1 MLTHGTLRRQFH
13 SLCGRLSA
21 PVDDSVYRT
30 NPTGFGD
37 PFVEIDADQYHY
49 VIEER
54 GQELERRSTADADEL
69 LYWLISDVVFRIAL
83 AYELQHRAPGQ
94 DSRRIVFQRSAEL
107 LSMLSPAWVARRRD
121 EIDAILVQAPY
132 TDSLRL

>member
-1 MLTHGTLRRQFH
+1 MLTHGTLRRRFH
-13 SLCGRLSA
+13 SLCRRLSA

-30 NPTGFGD
+30 KPTGFGD

-54 GQELERRSTADADEL
+54 GQELEKRSTADADEL

-83 AYELQHRAPGQ
+83 AYELQHRVSGQ
-94 DSRRIVFQRSAEL
+94 DSRRIVFQRSTEL
-107 LSMLSPAWVARRRD
+107 LSMLSPAWAVRGRD

-132 TDSLRL
+132 SDGVRL